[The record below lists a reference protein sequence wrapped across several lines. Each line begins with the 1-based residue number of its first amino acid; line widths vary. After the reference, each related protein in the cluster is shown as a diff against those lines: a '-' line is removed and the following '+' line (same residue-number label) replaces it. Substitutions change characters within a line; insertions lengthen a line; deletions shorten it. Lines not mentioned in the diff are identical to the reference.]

1 MISVYLLLD
10 LRGTPS
16 RNGRAGACPFCL
28 AAAPYFWQL
37 ACFCLPL
44 HATLPC
50 VDRMAVPFDLLVPYY
65 IILLEKS
72 AIFFADSRPGMCYKA
87 D

>member
-1 MISVYLLLD
+1 MFTSYSIYGAPRPETGGPGLAHFALL
-10 LRGTPS
+10 RP
-16 RNGRAGACPFCL
+16 
-28 AAAPYFWQL
+28 PYFWQL